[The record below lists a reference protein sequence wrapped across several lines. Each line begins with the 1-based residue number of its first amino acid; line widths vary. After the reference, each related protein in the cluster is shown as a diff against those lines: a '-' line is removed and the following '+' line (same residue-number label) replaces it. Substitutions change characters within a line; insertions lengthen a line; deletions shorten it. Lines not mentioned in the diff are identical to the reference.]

1 MGYSYSK
8 ELFNQLDEGMWVT
21 KGSRLLTYRKYNSIH
36 SILKCLNTVFSFVL
50 IIIAI
55 YKIGSYDFF
64 NGKYDKP
71 IDIILLIISIYIFSV
86 SFYLPILE
94 LKVNK
99 IFNNA
104 TNISYLLRKLKLA
117 SNGLDLDDISVKYH
131 NLEEELNHD
140 EIDYQMWCNT
150 IDSKKHNKGGFWV
163 SVLWHIY
170 SKFPL
175 LILLISIILGLLYV
189 EFSIPSNT
197 SSSAP

>member
-64 NGKYDKP
+64 NGQYDKQ

-99 IFNNA
+99 IFDNA

-117 SNGLDLDDISVKYH
+117 KNGLDLDDISVKYH
-131 NLEEELNHD
+131 ELEEELNHD
-140 EIDYQMWCNT
+140 DIDYKMWCNS
-150 IDSKKHNKGGFWV
+150 INCDKHNKGTIFDTF
-163 SVLWHIY
+163 LWHIY

-175 LILLISIILGLLYV
+175 LILLLSIVAFWYFLPDILQTN
-189 EFSIPSNT
+189 PKN
-197 SSSAP
+197 

>member
-64 NGKYDKP
+64 NGQYDKQ

-99 IFNNA
+99 IFDNA

-117 SNGLDLDDISVKYH
+117 KNGLDLDDISVKYH
-131 NLEEELNHD
+131 KLEEELNHD
-140 EIDYQMWCNT
+140 DIDYKMWCNS
-150 IDSKKHNKGGFWV
+150 INCDKHNKGTIFDTL
-163 SVLWHIY
+163 LWHIY

-175 LILLISIILGLLYV
+175 LILFLSIVAFWYFLPDVLQTN
-189 EFSIPSNT
+189 PKN
-197 SSSAP
+197 

>member
-1 MGYSYSK
+1 MAKPYNK
-8 ELFNQLDEGMWVT
+8 ELFDQLDEGMWIT

-50 IIIAI
+50 IVIAI
-55 YKIGSYDFF
+55 YKIGSYNFF
-64 NGKYDKP
+64 NGQYDRQ
-71 IDIILLIISIYIFSV
+71 IDIILLIISIYIFSI

-117 SNGLDLDDISVKYH
+117 SDGDEQDKISVEY
-131 NLEEELNHD
+131 NLLEQELNHD
-140 EIDYQMWCNT
+140 EIDYKMWCNS
-150 IDSKKHNKGGFWV
+150 ICSSKYKKYGV
-163 SVLWHIY
+163 SASILWHLY

-175 LILLISIILGLLYV
+175 FILLITIVLFWVFFQIL
-189 EFSIPSNT
+189 
-197 SSSAP
+197 